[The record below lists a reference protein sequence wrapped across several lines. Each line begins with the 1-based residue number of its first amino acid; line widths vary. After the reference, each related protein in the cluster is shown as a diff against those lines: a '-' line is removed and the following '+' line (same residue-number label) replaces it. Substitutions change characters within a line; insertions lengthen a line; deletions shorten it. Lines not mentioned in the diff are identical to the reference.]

1 MGQATTWSQG
11 ASGPGASLR
20 RECRAIARQ
29 RAALLA
35 AASSLIP
42 LPGIDLATDL
52 AVMTRLIRRINT
64 EFGLS
69 EEQIDRLSGQRRTL
83 IYGLLAGAGGTLAA
97 RLTTPALLGRIFR
110 TAGLRLT
117 AMEATRLVPIAGQL
131 VAAGIGYWSVS
142 SVALRHIADCERL
155 IKQLEGRNDTP

>member
-1 MGQATTWSQG
+1 M
-11 ASGPGASLR
+11 
-20 RECRAIARQ
+20 ARQ
-29 RAALLA
+29 RALLA

-69 EEQIDRLSGQRRTL
+69 DEQIELLSGQRRTM
-83 IYGLLAGAGGTLAA
+83 IYGLLARAGGTLAA
-97 RLTTPALLGRIFR
+97 RLTTPALLGRILR
-110 TAGLRLT
+110 TAGIRLT
-117 AMEATRLVPIAGQL
+117 AMEASRLVPIAGQL

-155 IKQLEGRNDTP
+155 INQLEGRKDNP